1 MAIIFMPICTSLG
14 QFPWRIK
21 GGESMKLSD
30 QVILALVQAG
40 KEIIIAFVKRK

>member
-1 MAIIFMPICTSLG
+1 MAVIFVPTCASLG
-14 QFPWRIK
+14 LLPWRIK